1 MKVFLE
7 KLDKKQ
13 DLTFEESK
21 AAFEILMNG
30 KASDDEMFNFLT
42 LLSAKGEV
50 SNEIAGGVYV
60 LRNKSKRVNVDNC
73 IDTCGTGG
81 DGKNSLNI
89 STASA
94 LLLASMGIKV
104 AKHGNKAVSSKCGSG
119 DVLEKLVK
127 YLKIKDH
134 KTLNEK
140 SLFSGKTIMFT
151 GRFEKMSRSEAKS
164 LAEENGAKILS
175 SITKKLNYL
184 IIGNSKPTKNKIE
197 KAKELKIH
205 LMTEKE
211 WYNLLNR

>member
-1 MKVFLE
+1 MG
-7 KLDKKQ
+7 DTQ
-13 DLTFEESK
+13 
-21 AAFEILMNG
+21 I
-30 KASDDEMFNFLT
+30 
-42 LLSAKGEV
+42 
-50 SNEIAGGVYV
+50 
-60 LRNKSKRVNVDNC
+60 KS
-73 IDTCGTGG
+73 IDTFFSNK
-81 DGKNSLNI
+81 KNI
-89 STASA
+89 
-94 LLLASMGIKV
+94 
-104 AKHGNKAVSSKCGSG
+104 

-134 KTLNEK
+134 KIPNEK

-151 GRFEKMSRSEAKS
+151 GGFEKMSRSEAKS